1 MKYFL
6 LGRLCDSYGFHRRRY
21 SSAMLSS
28 IATVHADPHL
38 IVVSKPAG
46 LLAVPGRG
54 ADKADCLS
62 LRVQQIYPDALIVH
76 RLDQATSGLMLLAR
90 GQTMQRALSRLF
102 EIRQVQKEYVAVAQ
116 GIVAQDRGSINLP
129 LLADWPARPR
139 QKVDALHGKPAL
151 THYRV
156 LARNTSA
163 NTTRLALEPVTG
175 RTHQLRVHLY
185 ALGHTIVGDVLYGA
199 TNEAK
204 RLHLHAQRLALQ
216 HPVSLQWMQWER
228 AAEF

>member
-1 MKYFL
+1 
-6 LGRLCDSYGFHRRRY
+6 
-21 SSAMLSS
+21 MLSS

-102 EIRQVQKEYVAVAQ
+102 ETRQVQKEYVAVAQ
-116 GIVAQDRGSINLP
+116 GIVAQDRGSIDLP

-199 TNEAK
+199 TNETK

-216 HPVSLQWMQWER
+216 HPVSRQWMQWER